1 VEPPKTKL
9 SRIGATIRAELDAEP
24 SGALR
29 LARAGLLARVTARNA
44 ARARPG
50 WLRSTVGR
58 HRRATAALAGA
69 LAVAAA
75 AVVWLRMPISYQV
88 VGPSGVLAHL
98 DDMVQAGTTEPI
110 VLRFSEGSAIVLG
123 AGGRVRVLSAGPTGA
138 RVLLERGTADVSI
151 AHRMR
156 LTTRWRFEA
165 GPFHLLVTGTR
176 FHLGW
181 SPNDEAFTLAT
192 SEGSVQ
198 VSGPCLNGPR
208 AVSAGQALH
217 LSCPV
222 GPRAASR
229 PRSAAAAAATP
240 AAAQVSA
247 IAAAAAPAALAPT
260 PAAAAAA
267 PEAPSTAT
275 TAPAEA
281 PRPVGAAPS
290 AGAPARDTWRDLIR
304 AGRLADGVRAA
315 ERADF
320 GHVCHT
326 ASEGEL
332 LALADAARL
341 SDHTTHAVAALAVL
355 RRRFPGSPDA
365 ATAAFTLG
373 RIAFERSQAYD
384 EAVRWFATY
393 LQEQPSGPLM
403 GDAAGRLMEA
413 RQRSGDRAGARA
425 EAQRYLRRFPEG
437 PYAPQARALLQ
448 D

>member
-1 VEPPKTKL
+1 
-9 SRIGATIRAELDAEP
+9 
-24 SGALR
+24 
-29 LARAGLLARVTARNA
+29 
-44 ARARPG
+44 
-50 WLRSTVGR
+50 
-58 HRRATAALAGA
+58 
-69 LAVAAA
+69 
-75 AVVWLRMPISYQV
+75 
-88 VGPSGVLAHL
+88 
-98 DDMVQAGTTEPI
+98 
-110 VLRFSEGSAIVLG
+110 
-123 AGGRVRVLSAGPTGA
+123 
-138 RVLLERGTADVSI
+138 VLLERGTADVSI
-151 AHRMR
+151 AHRLR
-156 LTTRWRFEA
+156 LATRWRFEA

-176 FHLGW
+176 FRLGW
-181 SPNDEAFTLAT
+181 NPNEEAFSLAT

-198 VSGPCLNGPR
+198 VSGPCLDGPR

-222 GPRAASR
+222 GPRAT
-229 PRSAAAAAATP
+229 AAAAARSPAWAPAP
-240 AAAQVSA
+240 AAAV
-247 IAAAAAPAALAPT
+247 AAPAPVLAPPPT
-260 PAAAAAA
+260 A
-267 PEAPSTAT
+267 PEAAPTTGAA

-281 PRPVGAAPS
+281 PRPVVAGAGPA
-290 AGAPARDTWRDLIR
+290 APARDAWRDLIR

-320 GHVCHT
+320 GRVCHT
-326 ASEGEL
+326 ASESEL
-332 LALADAARL
+332 LSLADAARL
-341 SDHTTHAVAALAVL
+341 SDHTGHAISALAVL

-425 EAQRYLRRFPEG
+425 EAERYLRRFPEG